1 MCTLLFAVDAHP
13 RYRLVL
19 AANRDEFYARPTAP
33 AGWWSEAPHVL
44 AGRDLQA
51 GGTWLGVTRAGRWA
65 GLTNVRD
72 PKDVRPGAPSRGA
85 LVAEFLRGDA
95 PAAAYLR
102 SIEAARFVGFNLVVG
117 DADGTWY
124 LSQGEGVPRR
134 LAPGVYGVS
143 NARLDTPWPKVERGK
158 AGLRALLARPE
169 VDAGA
174 LLDLLADPTRAAD
187 EALPDTGVGL
197 ELERA
202 LSPLFIAMPGYGTR
216 SSTALRI
223 EAGGA
228 AVASLR
234 ESTVRPGAPAEVVE
248 FAFAVG

>member
-13 RYRLVL
+13 RYRLVV
-19 AANRDEFYARPTAP
+19 AANRDEFYGRPTA
-33 AGWWSEAPHVL
+33 AAHWWPDAPQVL

-51 GGTWLGVTRAGRWA
+51 GGTWLGVARDGRWA
-65 GLTNVRD
+65 ALTNVRD
-72 PKDVRPGAPSRGA
+72 PRDIRPGAPSRGA

-95 PAAAYLR
+95 PADAYLR
-102 SIEAARFVGFNLVVG
+102 SIAPGRYQGFNLVAG
-117 DADGTWY
+117 DPDGVWY
-124 LSQGEGVPRR
+124 LSQKEDAPRR

-143 NARLDTPWPKVERGK
+143 NAQLDTPWPKVERGK
-158 AGLRALLARPE
+158 AGLRALLGRAE
-169 VDAGA
+169 IGA
-174 LLDLLADPTRAAD
+174 DELLALLADRSPAAD

-216 SSTALRI
+216 SSTALVV

-228 AVASLR
+228 VRLR
-234 ESTVRPGAPAEVVE
+234 ELTVRPGAEPDAVEVGFV
-248 FAFAVG
+248 APQR